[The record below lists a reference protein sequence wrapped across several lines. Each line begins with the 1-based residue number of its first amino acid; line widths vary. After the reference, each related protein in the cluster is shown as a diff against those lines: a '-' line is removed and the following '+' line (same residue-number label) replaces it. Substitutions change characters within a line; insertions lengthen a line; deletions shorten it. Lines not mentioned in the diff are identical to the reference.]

1 MLRSFVP
8 EQFFLD
14 SKQLVSSIPPH
25 GRSLKLLEPERRS
38 TMKSKLSSLT
48 CMAAILLLAPVCV
61 ADSNNQSKVL
71 KQQERYTLS
80 LELEF
85 SKKQQNPLEQ
95 AISVLFDVG
104 PNGYAT
110 GFLVGNGLV
119 MTAYHVISGNLS
131 TTKKVMLGYK
141 ATDVLSVKVFVDGC
155 RAKVI
160 KVDKEADLALLEMC
174 RSSKLAKAPKFQTA
188 PAKDDKLFLIARPHG
203 DKVVS
208 HGSFYGNYMLGTQEY
223 WSVKIDSRDG
233 FSGSPVYNSNAEV
246 VGVFSGYDWSQK
258 LALISPSIRAQKLL
272 EDYNATAKP

>member
-1 MLRSFVP
+1 
-8 EQFFLD
+8 
-14 SKQLVSSIPPH
+14 
-25 GRSLKLLEPERRS
+25 
-38 TMKSKLSSLT
+38 MKSKLCSLT
-48 CMAAILLLAPVCV
+48 CMTALVLLLAPVCV
-61 ADSNNQSKVL
+61 ADKRSSRLL

-85 SKKQQNPLEQ
+85 SKKEQNPLEQ

-131 TTKKVMLGYK
+131 NTKKVMLGFK
-141 ATDVLSVKVFVDGC
+141 ASDELSVKVFVDGC

-160 KVDKEADLALLEMC
+160 KVDKEADLALLEVC
-174 RSSKLAKAPKFQTA
+174 RSSKTAKTPVFQTA
-188 PAKDDKLFLIARPHG
+188 PNKDDKLFLIARPHG
-203 DKVVS
+203 DKIVS
-208 HGSFYGNYMLGTQEY
+208 HGSFYGNYMLGNQEY

-233 FSGSPVYNSNAEV
+233 FSGSPVYNSNAEI

-272 EDYNATAKP
+272 EEYNATAKP

>member
-1 MLRSFVP
+1 M
-8 EQFFLD
+8 
-14 SKQLVSSIPPH
+14 KC
-25 GRSLKLLEPERRS
+25 KLC
-38 TMKSKLSSLT
+38 SLT
-48 CMAAILLLAPVCV
+48 CIAALVIVLLAPVSA
-61 ADSNNQSKVL
+61 ADSKSANKML

-85 SKKQQNPLEQ
+85 SKKEQNPLEQ

-131 TTKKVMLGYK
+131 ATKKVMLGFK
-141 ATDVLSVKVFVDGC
+141 ASDELAVKVYVDGC
-155 RAKVI
+155 RAKVM

-174 RSSKLAKAPKFQTA
+174 RGSKNAHAPKFQTS
-188 PAKDDKLFLIARPHG
+188 PVKDDKLFLIARPHG

-208 HGSFYGNYMLGTQEY
+208 HGSFYGNYMLGNQEY

-272 EDYNATAKP
+272 DDYNSTAKP

>member
-1 MLRSFVP
+1 MKRKLFSFTS
-8 EQFFLD
+8 LA
-14 SKQLVSSIPPH
+14 LVSI
-25 GRSLKLLEPERRS
+25 
-38 TMKSKLSSLT
+38 
-48 CMAAILLLAPVCV
+48 LLAPVCV
-61 ADSNNQSKVL
+61 ADNRPTKSV
-71 KQQERYTLS
+71 KQQERYTVS

-85 SKKQQNPLEQ
+85 TKKDRNALEH

-110 GFLVGNGLV
+110 GFMVGSGLV

-131 TTKKVMLGYK
+131 NTKKVMLGFRPS
-141 ATDVLSVKVFVDGC
+141 DELSVKVFIDGC

-174 RSSKLAKAPKFQTA
+174 KSKSGRAPRFQTS
-188 PAKDDKLFLIARPHG
+188 PEKDDKLFLIARPHG
-203 DKVVS
+203 DKVVT
-208 HGSFYGNYMLGTQEY
+208 HGIFYGNYMLGNQEY

-233 FSGSPVYNSNAEV
+233 FSGSPVYNSDAEV

-272 EDYNATAKP
+272 EEYLAAPKP

>member
-1 MLRSFVP
+1 
-8 EQFFLD
+8 
-14 SKQLVSSIPPH
+14 
-25 GRSLKLLEPERRS
+25 
-38 TMKSKLSSLT
+38 MKSQLCSLT
-48 CMAAILLLAPVCV
+48 CIAALVMVLLAPVSA
-61 ADSNNQSKVL
+61 ADSKSANRML
-71 KQQERYTLS
+71 KQQGRYTLS

-85 SKKQQNPLEQ
+85 SKKEQNPLEQ

-131 TTKKVMLGYK
+131 STKKVMLGFK
-141 ATDVLSVKVFVDGC
+141 ASDELAVKVYVDGC

-160 KVDKEADLALLEMC
+160 RVDKEADLALLEMC
-174 RSSKLAKAPKFQTA
+174 RNSKNAKAPIFQTA
-188 PAKDDKLFLIARPHG
+188 PVKDDKLFLIARPHG

-233 FSGSPVYNSNAEV
+233 FSGSPVYNDKAEV

>member
-1 MLRSFVP
+1 
-8 EQFFLD
+8 
-14 SKQLVSSIPPH
+14 
-25 GRSLKLLEPERRS
+25 
-38 TMKSKLSSLT
+38 MKSKLCSLT

-61 ADSNNQSKVL
+61 ADSNKSQSRLL

-85 SKKQQNPLEQ
+85 TKKEQNPLEQ

-131 TTKKVMLGYK
+131 TTKKVMLGFK
-141 ATDVLSVKVFVDGC
+141 GTDELSVKVFVDGC

-174 RSSKLAKAPKFQTA
+174 RGSKAAKAPKFQTA
-188 PAKDDKLFLIARPHG
+188 PNKDDKLFLIARPHG

-208 HGSFYGNYMLGTQEY
+208 HGSFYGNYMLGNQEY

-233 FSGSPVYNSNAEV
+233 FSGSPVYNSDAEV

-272 EDYNATAKP
+272 EEYNATAKP

>member
-1 MLRSFVP
+1 MNSRLCRF
-8 EQFFLD
+8 
-14 SKQLVSSIPPH
+14 
-25 GRSLKLLEPERRS
+25 
-38 TMKSKLSSLT
+38 T
-48 CMAAILLLAPVCV
+48 CMALVVLLFAPSIGA
-61 ADSNNQSKVL
+61 ADKMSKTL

-85 SKKQQNPLEQ
+85 TKKDRNPLEQ

-110 GFLVGNGLV
+110 GFLVGSGLV

-131 TTKKVMLGYK
+131 STKKVMLGFRPE
-141 ATDVLSVKVFVDGC
+141 DELSVKIFIDGC

-174 RSSKLAKAPKFQTA
+174 KSKEAKAPTFGIS
-188 PAKDDKLFLIARPHG
+188 PSKDDKLFLIARPHG

-208 HGSFYGNYMLGTQEY
+208 HGRFFGPYMLGNQQY

-246 VGVFSGYDWSQK
+246 VGIFSGYDWSQK
-258 LALISPSIRAQKLL
+258 LALISPSTKAQKLL
-272 EDYNATAKP
+272 DEYNAENP

>member
-1 MLRSFVP
+1 
-8 EQFFLD
+8 
-14 SKQLVSSIPPH
+14 
-25 GRSLKLLEPERRS
+25 
-38 TMKSKLSSLT
+38 MKSKLCSLT
-48 CMAAILLLAPVCV
+48 CIAALLVLAPVSL
-61 ADSNNQSKVL
+61 ADSKSSNRVL

-85 SKKQQNPLEQ
+85 SKKEQNPLEQ

-131 TTKKVMLGYK
+131 TTKKVMLGFK
-141 ATDVLSVKVFVDGC
+141 ASDELAVKVFVDGC

-174 RSSKLAKAPKFQTA
+174 RNSKSAKAPVFQTA
-188 PAKDDKLFLIARPHG
+188 PVKDDKLFLIARPHG

-233 FSGSPVYNSNAEV
+233 FSGSPVYNSKAEV

>member
-1 MLRSFVP
+1 
-8 EQFFLD
+8 
-14 SKQLVSSIPPH
+14 
-25 GRSLKLLEPERRS
+25 
-38 TMKSKLSSLT
+38 MKSKLGSLT
-48 CMAAILLLAPVCV
+48 CMALIVFLLSPICV
-61 ADSNNQSKVL
+61 ADSSSARML

-85 SKKQQNPLEQ
+85 SKKVQNPLEH
-95 AISVLFDVG
+95 AISILFDVG

-131 TTKKVMLGYK
+131 STKKVMLGFR
-141 ATDVLSVKVFVDGC
+141 ANEELNVKVYVDGC

-160 KVDKEADLALLEMC
+160 KVDKDSDLALLEMC
-174 RSSKLAKAPKFQTA
+174 HSSKTAKAPKFQTA
-188 PAKDDKLFLIARPHG
+188 PTKDDKLFLIARPHG

-208 HGSFYGNYMLGTQEY
+208 HGSFYGHYMLGNQEY

-272 EDYNATAKP
+272 NDYNSDPKP

>member
-1 MLRSFVP
+1 
-8 EQFFLD
+8 
-14 SKQLVSSIPPH
+14 
-25 GRSLKLLEPERRS
+25 
-38 TMKSKLSSLT
+38 MKSKLCSLT
-48 CMAAILLLAPVCV
+48 CIAALLLSAPVCL
-61 ADSNNQSKVL
+61 ADKSSSKLL

-85 SKKQQNPLEQ
+85 TKKEQNPLEQ

-131 TTKKVMLGYK
+131 TTKKVMLGFK
-141 ATDVLSVKVFVDGC
+141 ASDELAVKVYVDGC

-160 KVDKEADLALLEMC
+160 AVDKDADLALLEMC
-174 RSSKLAKAPKFQTA
+174 RSSKNAKAPVFETA
-188 PAKDDKLFLIARPHG
+188 PTKDDKLFLIARPHG
-203 DKVVS
+203 DKIVS
-208 HGSFYGNYMLGTQEY
+208 HGSFYGNYMLGNQEY

-233 FSGSPVYNSNAEV
+233 FSGSPVYNSDAEV
-246 VGVFSGYDWSQK
+246 VGIFSGYDWSQK

-272 EDYNATAKP
+272 DDYNASPKP

>member
-1 MLRSFVP
+1 MKRKLACLTS
-8 EQFFLD
+8 LA
-14 SKQLVSSIPPH
+14 LV
-25 GRSLKLLEPERRS
+25 
-38 TMKSKLSSLT
+38 T
-48 CMAAILLLAPVCV
+48 LLLTPLCV
-61 ADSNNQSKVL
+61 ADTSTSRML

-85 SKKQQNPLEQ
+85 TKKDQNALEH
-95 AISVLFDVG
+95 AMSVLFDVG

-131 TTKKVMLGYK
+131 STKKIMLGFRPE
-141 ATDVLSVKVFVDGC
+141 DELNVKVYIDGC

-174 RSSKLAKAPKFQTA
+174 RNSKDAKPPTFQTA
-188 PAKDDKLFLIARPHG
+188 PTKDDKLVLIARPHG
-203 DKVVS
+203 DKVIS
-208 HGSFYGNYMLGTQEY
+208 HGSFYGNYMLGNQEY

-233 FSGSPVYNSNAEV
+233 FSGSPVYNSKAEV

-272 EDYNATAKP
+272 EDYHSAKP

>member
-1 MLRSFVP
+1 
-8 EQFFLD
+8 
-14 SKQLVSSIPPH
+14 
-25 GRSLKLLEPERRS
+25 
-38 TMKSKLSSLT
+38 MKSKLCSLT
-48 CMAAILLLAPVCV
+48 CIAVFLLLAPVCL
-61 ADSNNQSKVL
+61 ADKKSSKIL

-85 SKKQQNPLEQ
+85 TKKQQNPLEQ

-110 GFLVGNGLV
+110 GFLVGDGLV

-131 TTKKVMLGYK
+131 NTKKVMLGFK
-141 ATDVLSVKVFVDGC
+141 ASDELSVKVFIQGC
-155 RAKVI
+155 KAKVI

-174 RSSKLAKAPKFQTA
+174 RGSKAKAPVFQTA
-188 PAKDDKLFLIARPHG
+188 PNKDDKLFLIARPHG

-208 HGSFYGNYMLGTQEY
+208 HGSFIGNYMLGNQEY

-233 FSGSPVYNSNAEV
+233 FSGSPVYNANAEV

-272 EDYNATAKP
+272 EEYNATVKP

>member
-1 MLRSFVP
+1 
-8 EQFFLD
+8 
-14 SKQLVSSIPPH
+14 
-25 GRSLKLLEPERRS
+25 
-38 TMKSKLSSLT
+38 MKSKLRSLT
-48 CMAAILLLAPVCV
+48 GIAALVILLIAPVSL
-61 ADSNNQSKVL
+61 ADKSSTRML
-71 KQQERYTLS
+71 MKQQERYTLS

-85 SKKQQNPLEQ
+85 SKKEQNSLEH

-131 TTKKVMLGYK
+131 TTKKVMLGFRPS
-141 ATDVLSVKVFVDGC
+141 DELSVKVYVDGC

-174 RSSKLAKAPKFQTA
+174 RNAKDAKAPTFQTA
-188 PAKDDKLFLIARPHG
+188 PVKDDKLFLIARPHG
-203 DKVVS
+203 DKVVT

-233 FSGSPVYNSNAEV
+233 FSGSPVYNSKAEV

-272 EDYNATAKP
+272 EEYHDQVNGGPAKAQP

>member
-1 MLRSFVP
+1 
-8 EQFFLD
+8 
-14 SKQLVSSIPPH
+14 
-25 GRSLKLLEPERRS
+25 
-38 TMKSKLSSLT
+38 MKSKLCSLT
-48 CMAAILLLAPVCV
+48 CIAALLLLAPVSLAV
-61 ADSNNQSKVL
+61 ADSKGSNRML

-85 SKKQQNPLEQ
+85 SKKEQNPLEQ

-131 TTKKVMLGYK
+131 TTKKVMLGFK
-141 ATDVLSVKVFVDGC
+141 ASDELAVKVFVDGC

-174 RSSKLAKAPKFQTA
+174 RNSKNAKAPVFQTA
-188 PAKDDKLFLIARPHG
+188 PSKDDKLFLIARPHG

-208 HGSFYGNYMLGTQEY
+208 HGSFYGNYMLGNQEY

-258 LALISPSIRAQKLL
+258 LALISPSTRAQKLL
-272 EDYNATAKP
+272 EDYNATTKP

>member
-1 MLRSFVP
+1 
-8 EQFFLD
+8 
-14 SKQLVSSIPPH
+14 
-25 GRSLKLLEPERRS
+25 
-38 TMKSKLSSLT
+38 MKSKLCSLT
-48 CMAAILLLAPVCV
+48 CMAALVLLLAPVCV
-61 ADSNNQSKVL
+61 ADKSSSRLL

-85 SKKQQNPLEQ
+85 AKKEQNPLEQ

-131 TTKKVMLGYK
+131 STKKVMLGFK
-141 ATDVLSVKVFVDGC
+141 SSDELTVKVFVDGC

-160 KVDKEADLALLEMC
+160 RVDKEADLALLEMC
-174 RSSKLAKAPKFQTA
+174 RSSKNAKAPVFETA
-188 PAKDDKLFLIARPHG
+188 PSKDDKLFLIARPHG
-203 DKVVS
+203 DKIVS
-208 HGSFYGNYMLGTQEY
+208 HGSFYGNYMLGDQEY

-272 EDYNATAKP
+272 EEYHATKP

>member
-1 MLRSFVP
+1 
-8 EQFFLD
+8 
-14 SKQLVSSIPPH
+14 
-25 GRSLKLLEPERRS
+25 
-38 TMKSKLSSLT
+38 MKSKLCSLT
-48 CMAAILLLAPVCV
+48 CMAALVFLLLAPVS
-61 ADSNNQSKVL
+61 ASDKNTSKKMM

-110 GFLVGNGLV
+110 GFLVGDGLV

-131 TTKKVMLGYK
+131 NTKKVMLGFK
-141 ATDVLSVKVFVDGC
+141 ATDELTVKVFVDGC

-160 KVDKEADLALLEMC
+160 RVDKEADLALLEMC
-174 RSSKLAKAPKFQTA
+174 RTSKQAKAPKFETA
-188 PAKDDKLFLIARPHG
+188 PNKDDKLFLIARPHG
-203 DKVVS
+203 DKIVS
-208 HGSFYGNYMLGTQEY
+208 HGSFYGNYMLGNQEY

-233 FSGSPVYNSNAEV
+233 FSGSPVYNSEAEV

-258 LALISPSIRAQKLL
+258 LALISPSTRAQKLL
-272 EDYNATAKP
+272 DDYMAAKP

>member
-1 MLRSFVP
+1 
-8 EQFFLD
+8 
-14 SKQLVSSIPPH
+14 
-25 GRSLKLLEPERRS
+25 
-38 TMKSKLSSLT
+38 MKSKLCSLT
-48 CMAAILLLAPVCV
+48 CIAALVMVLLAPVSA
-61 ADSNNQSKVL
+61 ADSKSANRML

-85 SKKQQNPLEQ
+85 SKKEQNPLEQ

-131 TTKKVMLGYK
+131 ATKKVMLGFK
-141 ATDVLSVKVFVDGC
+141 ASDELSVKVYVDGC
-155 RAKVI
+155 RAKVM

-174 RSSKLAKAPKFQTA
+174 RGSKNTKAPKFQTA
-188 PAKDDKLFLIARPHG
+188 PNKDDKLFLIARPHG

-208 HGSFYGNYMLGTQEY
+208 HGSFYGNYMLGNQEY

-272 EDYNATAKP
+272 EEYNSTAKP

>member
-1 MLRSFVP
+1 MNRRRASLPCMVLVV
-8 EQFFLD
+8 FL
-14 SKQLVSSIPPH
+14 
-25 GRSLKLLEPERRS
+25 
-38 TMKSKLSSLT
+38 LT
-48 CMAAILLLAPVCV
+48 PVCI
-61 ADSNNQSKVL
+61 ADTNSKRKL

-85 SKKQQNPLEQ
+85 SKKEQNPLEQ

-131 TTKKVMLGYK
+131 HSKKVMLGFR
-141 ATDVLSVKVFVDGC
+141 AADELTVKVFVNGC

-174 RSSKLAKAPKFQTA
+174 KNAKDAKPPTFQTS
-188 PAKDDKLFLIARPHG
+188 PNKDDKLVLIARPHG

-208 HGSFYGNYMLGTQEY
+208 HGSFYGNYMLGNQEY

-233 FSGSPVYNSNAEV
+233 FSGSPVYNSKAEV

-272 EDYNATAKP
+272 EEYHASAKP

>member
-1 MLRSFVP
+1 
-8 EQFFLD
+8 
-14 SKQLVSSIPPH
+14 
-25 GRSLKLLEPERRS
+25 
-38 TMKSKLSSLT
+38 MKSKLTGFT
-48 CMAAILLLAPVCV
+48 CMALVTLLLAPVCV
-61 ADSNNQSKVL
+61 ADSNSSRLL

-85 SKKQQNPLEQ
+85 SKKGQNAIEH

-110 GFLVGNGLV
+110 GFMVGDGLV

-131 TTKKVMLGYK
+131 NTKKVMLGFRPSDEL
-141 ATDVLSVKVFVDGC
+141 AVKVFIDGC
-155 RAKVI
+155 RARVI

-174 RSSKLAKAPKFQTA
+174 RAKAVKAPKFETT
-188 PAKDDKLFLIARPHG
+188 PEKDDKLFLIARPHG

-208 HGSFYGNYMLGTQEY
+208 HGSFYGNYMLGNQEY

-272 EDYNATAKP
+272 EDYNSTPKP

>member
-1 MLRSFVP
+1 
-8 EQFFLD
+8 
-14 SKQLVSSIPPH
+14 
-25 GRSLKLLEPERRS
+25 
-38 TMKSKLSSLT
+38 MKSKLRSLT
-48 CMAAILLLAPVCV
+48 CMAAILLLAPVCI
-61 ADSNNQSKVL
+61 ADSNNSNRML

-85 SKKQQNPLEQ
+85 SKKEQNPLEQ

-131 TTKKVMLGYK
+131 TTKKVMLGFK
-141 ATDVLSVKVFVDGC
+141 GTDELSVKVFVDGC

-174 RSSKLAKAPKFQTA
+174 RNSKLAKAPKFQTA

-272 EDYNATAKP
+272 EDYNAATAKP

>member
-1 MLRSFVP
+1 MN
-8 EQFFLD
+8 
-14 SKQLVSSIPPH
+14 
-25 GRSLKLLEPERRS
+25 
-38 TMKSKLSSLT
+38 SKLCSLT
-48 CMAAILLLAPVCV
+48 CIAALLLLAPVSL
-61 ADSNNQSKVL
+61 ADSKSSNRVL

-85 SKKQQNPLEQ
+85 SKKEQNPLEQ

-131 TTKKVMLGYK
+131 TTKKVMLGFK
-141 ATDVLSVKVFVDGC
+141 ASDDLSVKVFVDGC

-174 RSSKLAKAPKFQTA
+174 RNSKNAKAPVFQTA
-188 PAKDDKLFLIARPHG
+188 PSKDDKLFLIARPHG

-208 HGSFYGNYMLGTQEY
+208 HGSFYGNYMLGNQEY

-258 LALISPSIRAQKLL
+258 LALISPSTRAQKLL
-272 EDYNATAKP
+272 EDYNATTKP

>member
-1 MLRSFVP
+1 MKR
-8 EQFFLD
+8 
-14 SKQLVSSIPPH
+14 
-25 GRSLKLLEPERRS
+25 KL
-38 TMKSKLSSLT
+38 TAYVT
-48 CMAAILLLAPVCV
+48 CMALVTILLTPISA
-61 ADSNNQSKVL
+61 ADKGSAKML

-85 SKKQQNPLEQ
+85 TKKEQNPLEH

-110 GFLVGNGLV
+110 GFLVGDGLV

-131 TTKKVMLGYK
+131 NTKKVMLGFRPN
-141 ATDVLSVKVFVDGC
+141 DQLSVKVYVDGC

-174 RSSKLAKAPKFQTA
+174 RTFKVAKPPIFQTS
-188 PAKDDKLFLIARPHG
+188 PTKDDKLVLIARPHG

-208 HGSFYGNYMLGTQEY
+208 HGSFYGNYMLGNQEY

-233 FSGSPVYNSNAEV
+233 FSGSPVYNSKAEV

-258 LALISPSIRAQKLL
+258 LALISPSFRAQKLL
-272 EDYNATAKP
+272 EDYHSNPNP

>member
-1 MLRSFVP
+1 
-8 EQFFLD
+8 
-14 SKQLVSSIPPH
+14 
-25 GRSLKLLEPERRS
+25 
-38 TMKSKLSSLT
+38 MKSKLCSLT
-48 CMAAILLLAPVCV
+48 CIAALVIVLLAPVSA
-61 ADSNNQSKVL
+61 ADSKSANKML

-85 SKKQQNPLEQ
+85 SKKEQNPLEQ

-131 TTKKVMLGYK
+131 ATKKVMLGF
-141 ATDVLSVKVFVDGC
+141 KVM
-155 RAKVI
+155 

-174 RSSKLAKAPKFQTA
+174 RSSKNAHAPKFQTA
-188 PAKDDKLFLIARPHG
+188 PNKDDKLFLIARPHG

-208 HGSFYGNYMLGTQEY
+208 HGSFYGNYMLGNQEY

-233 FSGSPVYNSNAEV
+233 FSGSPVYNSDAEV

-272 EDYNATAKP
+272 EDYNSTPKP

>member
-1 MLRSFVP
+1 
-8 EQFFLD
+8 
-14 SKQLVSSIPPH
+14 
-25 GRSLKLLEPERRS
+25 
-38 TMKSKLSSLT
+38 MKSKLCSLT
-48 CMAAILLLAPVCV
+48 CMAALVTLVFPPLCF
-61 ADSNNQSKVL
+61 ADKSASRML

-85 SKKQQNPLEQ
+85 TKKEQNPLEH

-131 TTKKVMLGYK
+131 TTKKVMLGFK
-141 ATDVLSVKVFVDGC
+141 ASDELSVKVFVDGC
-155 RAKVI
+155 RAKVL

-174 RSSKLAKAPKFQTA
+174 RNSKTAKAPKFQTA
-188 PAKDDKLFLIARPHG
+188 PVKDDKLFLIARPHG

-208 HGSFYGNYMLGTQEY
+208 HGSFYGNYMLGNQEY

-258 LALISPSIRAQKLL
+258 LALISPSTRAQKLL
-272 EDYNATAKP
+272 DEYLAENP

>member
-1 MLRSFVP
+1 
-8 EQFFLD
+8 
-14 SKQLVSSIPPH
+14 
-25 GRSLKLLEPERRS
+25 
-38 TMKSKLSSLT
+38 MKSKLCSLT
-48 CMAAILLLAPVCV
+48 CIAALVMVLLAPVSA
-61 ADSNNQSKVL
+61 ADSKSPNRML

-85 SKKQQNPLEQ
+85 SKKEQNPLEQ

-131 TTKKVMLGYK
+131 ATKKVMLGFK
-141 ATDVLSVKVFVDGC
+141 ASDELSVKVYVDGC
-155 RAKVI
+155 RAKVM

-174 RSSKLAKAPKFQTA
+174 RGSKNTKAPKFQTA
-188 PAKDDKLFLIARPHG
+188 PNKDDKLFLIARPHG

-208 HGSFYGNYMLGTQEY
+208 HGSFYGNYMLGNQEY

-272 EDYNATAKP
+272 EEYNSTAKP

>member
-1 MLRSFVP
+1 MKR
-8 EQFFLD
+8 
-14 SKQLVSSIPPH
+14 
-25 GRSLKLLEPERRS
+25 KLA
-38 TMKSKLSSLT
+38 SLT
-48 CMAAILLLAPVCV
+48 SLIVATFLLTPICV
-61 ADSNNQSKVL
+61 ADSNSARML

-85 SKKQQNPLEQ
+85 TKKDQNPLEH
-95 AISVLFDVG
+95 AIAVLFDVG

-131 TTKKVMLGYK
+131 NTKKIMLGFRP
-141 ATDVLSVKVFVDGC
+141 DDQLSVKVYVDGC

-174 RSSKLAKAPKFQTA
+174 RSSKEAKAPTFETS
-188 PAKDDKLFLIARPHG
+188 PTKDDKLVLIARPHG

-208 HGSFYGNYMLGTQEY
+208 HGSFYGNYMLGNQEY

-233 FSGSPVYNSNAEV
+233 FSGSPVYNSKAEI

-272 EDYNATAKP
+272 EEYNSTPKP

>member
-1 MLRSFVP
+1 
-8 EQFFLD
+8 
-14 SKQLVSSIPPH
+14 
-25 GRSLKLLEPERRS
+25 
-38 TMKSKLSSLT
+38 MKSKLCCLT
-48 CMAAILLLAPVCV
+48 CIAALLLLAPVSL
-61 ADSNNQSKVL
+61 ADSKSSSRML

-85 SKKQQNPLEQ
+85 SKKEQNPLEQ

-131 TTKKVMLGYK
+131 TTKKVMLGFK
-141 ATDVLSVKVFVDGC
+141 ASDQLAVKVFVDGC

-174 RSSKLAKAPKFQTA
+174 RNSKNAKAPVFQTA
-188 PAKDDKLFLIARPHG
+188 PSKDDKLFLIARPHG

-208 HGSFYGNYMLGTQEY
+208 HGSFYGNYMLGNQEY

-233 FSGSPVYNSNAEV
+233 FSGSPVYNANAEV

-258 LALISPSIRAQKLL
+258 LALISPSTRAQKLL
-272 EDYNATAKP
+272 DDYNPPAKP

>member
-1 MLRSFVP
+1 
-8 EQFFLD
+8 
-14 SKQLVSSIPPH
+14 
-25 GRSLKLLEPERRS
+25 
-38 TMKSKLSSLT
+38 MKSQLCSLT
-48 CMAAILLLAPVCV
+48 CIAALVMVLLAPVSA
-61 ADSNNQSKVL
+61 ADNKSADRML

-85 SKKQQNPLEQ
+85 SKKEQNPLEQ

-131 TTKKVMLGYK
+131 TTKKVMLGFK
-141 ATDVLSVKVFVDGC
+141 ASDELSVKVYVDGC

-174 RSSKLAKAPKFQTA
+174 RGSKNTKAPKFQTA
-188 PAKDDKLFLIARPHG
+188 PNKDDKLFLIARPHG

-208 HGSFYGNYMLGTQEY
+208 HGSFYGNYMLGNQEY

>member
-1 MLRSFVP
+1 MKKLC
-8 EQFFLD
+8 
-14 SKQLVSSIPPH
+14 
-25 GRSLKLLEPERRS
+25 SLS
-38 TMKSKLSSLT
+38 
-48 CMAAILLLAPVCV
+48 CMAALVTLMLAPVCL
-61 ADSNNQSKVL
+61 ADKTTTKVL

-85 SKKQQNPLEQ
+85 TKKEQNPLEH

-131 TTKKVMLGYK
+131 STKKVMLGFR
-141 ATDVLSVKVFVDGC
+141 ASDELAVKVYVAGC

-174 RSSKLAKAPKFQTA
+174 RNSKEAKAPTFQTA
-188 PAKDDKLFLIARPHG
+188 PVKDDKLFLIARPHG

-208 HGSFYGNYMLGTQEY
+208 HGSFYGNYMLGNQEY

-233 FSGSPVYNSNAEV
+233 FSGSPVYNSKAEV
-246 VGVFSGYDWSQK
+246 VGVFSGYDWAQK

-272 EDYNATAKP
+272 EEYHEESSAAAATKPTQP